1 MALKILCL
9 MDPVENVDIDAD
21 TTFVL
26 LLEAQDRGHEVHYAQ
41 PQGLYLKGDQPG
53 CRARPLTLRREADDF
68 FELSEPAD
76 LKLNELDAI
85 FIRKDPPFDIDY
97 YLATLVLERVDRNR
111 VVMLNDPQALRDFN
125 EKMLA
130 MWWPHLMPP
139 TLISAE
145 RDRIRA
151 FIQEHGTCVVKPLIN
166 AGGEGIL
173 RLHRDDKNTRS
184 AVDLLTQMGKR
195 MIEVQAFIEAIEQGD
210 KRVILV
216 DGEPAGA
223 VNRVPSPTDI
233 AANMHVG
240 GRAEK
245 AELTDRDRAICAELG
260 PFLAKRGLI
269 LVGLDVIGG
278 FLTEVNITS
287 PTGLQE
293 IAHFDGVHIERQIID
308 AVEGKVR
315 ARKGG

>member
-1 MALKILCL
+1 
-9 MDPVENVDIDAD
+9 MDPVERVNIEAD

-26 LLEAQDRGHEVHYAQ
+26 LLEAQSRGHDVFYAH
-41 PQGLYLKGDQPG
+41 PNALYLEGDRPG
-53 CRARPLTLRREADDF
+53 CRARPLTLRREADF
-68 FELSEPAD
+68 FDLGEPRD
-76 LKLNELDAI
+76 LELNELDAI
-85 FIRKDPPFDIDY
+85 FIRKDPPFDVDY

-111 VVMLNDPQALRDFN
+111 VVLLNDPQALRDFN

-139 TLISAE
+139 TLITADRARV
-145 RDRIRA
+145 RD

-166 AGGEGIL
+166 AGGEGVL
-173 RLHRDDKNTRS
+173 RLFRDDKNTRS
-184 AVDLLTQMGKR
+184 AVDLLTQMGTR

-210 KRVILV
+210 KRIILV

-245 AELTDRDRAICAELG
+245 AELTERDQQICAELG
-260 PFLAKRGLI
+260 PFLEKRGLI
-269 LVGLDVIGG
+269 LVGIDVIGG
-278 FLTEVNITS
+278 YLTEVNITS

-293 IAHFDGVHIERQIID
+293 IARFDGVHIEKQIID
-308 AVEGKVR
+308 AVESKVR
-315 ARKGG
+315 ARRGA

>member
-1 MALKILCL
+1 
-9 MDPVENVDIDAD
+9 MDPVEKMDIEAD

-26 LLEAQDRGHEVHYAQ
+26 LLEAQSRGHEILYAH
-41 PQGLYLKGDQPG
+41 PRALYLKGDQPG
-53 CRARPLTLRREADDF
+53 CRARPLKLARDAEAY
-68 FELSEPAD
+68 FELGDPED
-76 LKLNELDAI
+76 VQLNELDAV

-139 TLISAE
+139 TMITADGS
-145 RDRIRA
+145 RVRQ

-173 RLHRDDKNTRS
+173 RLYRDDKNTRS
-184 AVDLLTQMGKR
+184 AVDLLTQNGSR
-195 MIEVQAFIEAIEQGD
+195 MIEVQAFVEAIEQGD

-223 VNRVPSPTDI
+223 VNRVPPPTDI

-240 GRAEK
+240 GRAEQTV
-245 AELTDRDRAICAELG
+245 LTERDRAICAELG

-269 LVGLDVIGG
+269 LVGIDVIGG

-293 IAHFDGVHIERQIID
+293 IARFDGVHIEEQVID
-308 AVEGKVR
+308 TVEAKVR
-315 ARKGG
+315 ARRGR